1 MVLLLRIFL
10 YTSFL
15 IFQGLTVQAYYEVKQ
30 TSPQQDTNLS
40 SNQQGQ
46 DVLKYKNFMNN
57 KSIAFQQEQ
66 ANRGNGGYGKYS
78 SNSQNK
84 FTRYNSSSEFYTKSA
99 VTDVKA
105 RTRFAVLDRKR
116 FQIPGSMKLNSTKKS
131 FNIDPFNVDN
141 FYTISFNQGFKSD
154 LKSSRFYGGSNG
166 VGFITNSFGFEVG
179 YAKRIMGN
187 SYGSRLAGI
196 DKSNLKFN
204 NIQNLRDPDYALKK
218 QKSRPMGSAGEDM
231 FFVQYGFS
239 INYFAFNAANKNQ
252 NEVALSK
259 RILIA
264 TPNVKLIYMPLSLKM
279 VMNLPKYGPIVSQ
292 PYFFPEL
299 GLSMVSY
306 SNKLSFAKSTENY
319 SKTSVVPLLGLGC
332 GLMTD
337 ISRFTNGD
345 KNVFL
350 NTGLSYRMLAS
361 KISSTSSLDYFNE
374 KLSFSTMQLNIGAV
388 FNW

>member
-1 MVLLLRIFL
+1 M
-10 YTSFL
+10 
-15 IFQGLTVQAYYEVKQ
+15 FQGLTAQAYYEIKQ
-30 TSPQQDTNLS
+30 TQPNTNIS
-40 SNQQGQ
+40 SYQQGQ

-57 KSIAFQQEQ
+57 KSMAFQQKQ
-66 ANRGNGGYGKYS
+66 ANRGNAGYGNYS

-84 FTRYNSSSEFYTKSA
+84 FTRYNPSSEFYTKSA

-116 FQIPGSMKLNSTKKS
+116 FHIPGSMKLNNAKKS
-131 FNIDPFNVDN
+131 FNIDPFNVDD

-166 VGFITNSFGFEVG
+166 VGFATNSFGFEVG

-187 SYGSRLAGI
+187 SYESRLAGI

-231 FFVQYGFS
+231 FFAQYGFS
-239 INYFAFNAANKNQ
+239 INYFAFNASNQNQ

-264 TPNVKLIYMPLSLKM
+264 TPNVKLIYMPRSLKM

-292 PYFFPEL
+292 PYFFPEF

-306 SNKLSFAKSTENY
+306 SNKLSFAKSSENY
-319 SKTSVVPLLGLGC
+319 SQTSVVPLLGLGC

-350 NTGLSYRMLAS
+350 NAGLSYKMLTG
-361 KISSTSSLDYFNE
+361 KISSTSNLDYFNE
-374 KLSFSTMQLNIGAV
+374 KLSFNTMQLNIGAV

>member
-1 MVLLLRIFL
+1 MVLLLRIL
-10 YTSFL
+10 IYTSL
-15 IFQGLTVQAYYEVKQ
+15 LVFQTLTANAYYEAKQ
-30 TSPQQDTNLS
+30 IELQQTGNLQRNS
-40 SNQQGQ
+40 TGQ
-46 DVLKYKNFMNN
+46 DFLKYKNLMNN
-57 KSIAFQQEQ
+57 KANAFQQEQ
-66 ANRGNGGYGKYS
+66 ADRRQAGYGAYTSKAA
-78 SNSQNK
+78 NK
-84 FTRYNSSSEFYTKSA
+84 FTKYDSSSEFYTKSA
-99 VTDVKA
+99 ITDVKA

-141 FYTISFNQGFKSD
+141 FYVMSFSQGFKSD

-166 VGFITNSFGFEVG
+166 SGFLTNSFGFEVG

-239 INYFAFNAANKNQ
+239 INYFAFNATNKNQ

-337 ISRFTNGD
+337 ISRFANGD

>member
-1 MVLLLRIFL
+1 MILLLRDFV

-15 IFQGLTVQAYYEVKQ
+15 MLHTLAANAYYETQKNGL
-30 TSPQQDTNLS
+30 QQADNLYTDP
-40 SNQQGQ
+40 QGQ
-46 DVLKYKNFMNN
+46 DVLKYKNLMNN
-57 KSIAFQQEQ
+57 KANALQQEQ
-66 ANRGNGGYGKYS
+66 ADRRQAGYGAYS
-78 SNSQNK
+78 SNSGNK
-84 FTRYNSSSEFYTKSA
+84 FTRYNPSSEFYTKSA
-99 VTDVKA
+99 ITDVKA

-116 FQIPGSMKLNSTKKS
+116 FQVPGSMKLSSAKKS

-141 FYTISFNQGFKSD
+141 FYVMSFNQGFKSD

-166 VGFITNSFGFEVG
+166 SGFLTNSFGFEVG

-187 SYGSRLAGI
+187 SYSSRLAGI

-218 QKSRPMGSAGEDM
+218 QKSRPIGSAGEDM

-239 INYFAFNAANKNQ
+239 INYFAFNATNSNQ

-259 RILIA
+259 RVLIA
-264 TPNVKLIYMPLSLKM
+264 TPNVKFIYMPLSLKM
-279 VMNLPKYGPIVSQ
+279 IMNLPKYGSIVSQ
-292 PYFFPEL
+292 PYFFPEF

-319 SKTSVVPLLGLGC
+319 SKTSLVPLLGLGC
-332 GLMTD
+332 GVMTD

-374 KLSFSTMQLNIGAV
+374 KLSFNTMQLNIGAV